1 MALKA
6 EVLTSYKKID
16 EVYID
21 TLLKQ
26 EIEKNNKKIVVL
38 DDDPTG
44 VQTVHDISVYTNWE
58 KETIRQG
65 FEEKNNLFYIL
76 TNSRGFTAEKTTA
89 AHNEISAVVDE
100 VARETGRE
108 YIFISRSDSTL
119 RGHYPLETEI
129 LKANYEKNTGKTIDG
144 EILCPFFKEG
154 GRFTIDDVH
163 YVKYGDKLIP
173 ANETEFAKDKTFGYT
188 AATMPE
194 YIEEKT
200 KGTYKAENVTCIS
213 LEDIHNMDIE
223 KIENLLMN
231 VQGFNKIIVN
241 AVDYADIKVFCVALY
256 RAMAKG
262 KVFMF
267 RTAAAIVKVM
277 GGVSDQPLLTRQQM
291 VTKETD
297 NGGIIVVGSHTDK
310 TTRQVEE
317 LKKLTDIEFIELNA
331 TLGALIG
338 LAVAIFLIV
347 KKVEPAYSMI
357 AGAFVGG
364 VIGGAGIEGTV
375 TCMVTG
381 TQGIMPAILR
391 IVTSGVLA
399 GILIQSGAAVK
410 IADQIIRLFGEKRAL
425 FSLALATMIL
435 TAVGVFGDVAVIT
448 VAPIAMVIGQ
458 RIGCNNFIL
467 LAALMG
473 GEKAGMVISPNPNT
487 IAAAETFGVDLSAL
501 MAANII
507 PAIVGLAGTVI
518 ICKILSGKNKSV
530 NVADKTQ
537 SVEVNTQPMGLP
549 SIWASIVGPLIA
561 VVLLMLRP
569 ICGITIDPLVALPA
583 GAIIGLACMRKMK
596 HLGEYISYGLGKMM
610 PVAILL
616 IGTGTISGIIKTSQF
631 QVDMTTVLNAMNL
644 PAFLLAPISGIV
656 MAGATASSSA
666 GATIASATFSGTI
679 TQIMPALYGAAM
691 LHAGTIVLDSLP
703 HGSIFHASAGAM
715 GMPIN
720 ERIKLLPIDI
730 LEGFIIVL
738 ASTIIYGIIL

>member
-1 MALKA
+1 MSLTA

-16 EVYID
+16 EAYID

-76 TNSRGFTAEKTTA
+76 TNSRGFTAEQTTA

-119 RGHYPLETEI
+119 RGHYPLETEV

-154 GRFTIDDVH
+154 GRFTIDNVH

-188 AATMPE
+188 AATMPK

-291 VTKETD
+291 VTKETN

-317 LKKLTDIEFIELNA
+317 LKKLTDIEFIELDA
-331 TLGALIG
+331 TLVRDEKAFETEVNRCLEREEECIKAGKTVCCYTTRVLITADTG
-338 LAVAIFLIV
+338 DKEDELRLSVKISDAVQSLVGRLKVTPAFVIAKGGITSSDVGTKALAVKKANVLGQIRPGIPVWQTGEESRFPMTPYVIF
-347 KKVEPAYSMI
+347 P
-357 AGAFVGG
+357 GNVGE
-364 VIGGAGIEGTV
+364 IT
-375 TCMVTG
+375 T
-381 TQGIMPAILR
+381 LR
-391 IVTSGVLA
+391 EA
-399 GILIQSGAAVK
+399 
-410 IADQIIRLFGEKRAL
+410 
-425 FSLALATMIL
+425 
-435 TAVGVFGDVAVIT
+435 
-448 VAPIAMVIGQ
+448 
-458 RIGCNNFIL
+458 
-467 LAALMG
+467 
-473 GEKAGMVISPNPNT
+473 
-487 IAAAETFGVDLSAL
+487 
-501 MAANII
+501 
-507 PAIVGLAGTVI
+507 
-518 ICKILSGKNKSV
+518 
-530 NVADKTQ
+530 
-537 SVEVNTQPMGLP
+537 VEV
-549 SIWASIVGPLIA
+549 
-561 VVLLMLRP
+561 LL
-569 ICGITIDPLVALPA
+569 D
-583 GAIIGLACMRKMK
+583 K
-596 HLGEYISYGLGKMM
+596 
-610 PVAILL
+610 
-616 IGTGTISGIIKTSQF
+616 
-631 QVDMTTVLNAMNL
+631 
-644 PAFLLAPISGIV
+644 
-656 MAGATASSSA
+656 
-666 GATIASATFSGTI
+666 
-679 TQIMPALYGAAM
+679 
-691 LHAGTIVLDSLP
+691 
-703 HGSIFHASAGAM
+703 
-715 GMPIN
+715 
-720 ERIKLLPIDI
+720 
-730 LEGFIIVL
+730 
-738 ASTIIYGIIL
+738 